1 MNNNMTRRSF
11 LKKTVSTLL
20 TLTGAGIGGKYYAHD
35 IEPNWIEFNEIVIQ
49 HPLIPKGFNGMKI
62 VQFSDTHLGFQF
74 QLKELQSV
82 LTKIQTFSPDVVLFT
97 GDLMDEPNKYPHH
110 SKIIPLLQNI
120 QAPLGKFSIYGNHD
134 HGGYGSKMYNQ
145 IMERSGFTLLQNSHA
160 AISLING
167 DKLYIAGIDDAM
179 LGSPNIQKALLGIP
193 EKAYTILLSHAP
205 DLAEFAK
212 DYPVQY
218 QISGH
223 SHAGQIQVPF
233 AGALV
238 TPPFGKKYIEGL
250 YELENLTLYV
260 NRGLG
265 TTRLPYRFLARPEIT
280 LFELQ
285 SNENQ

>member
-1 MNNNMTRRSF
+1 MNNNLTRRSF
-11 LKKTVSTLL
+11 LKKTVGTILS
-20 TLTGAGIGGKYYAHD
+20 LTGAGIGGRYYAHD
-35 IEPNWIEFNEIVIQ
+35 IEPKWIEFNEIIIQ
-49 HPLIPKGFNGMKI
+49 HSLIPKGFNGMKI

-74 QLKELQSV
+74 QLKDLQAV
-82 LTKIQTFSPDVVLFT
+82 LSKIQTYSPDVVLFT
-97 GDLMDEPNKYPHH
+97 GDLMDEPNKYPHQ
-110 SKIIPLLQNI
+110 SEIIPLLQNI

-134 HGGYGSKMYNQ
+134 HGGYGSKMYDH
-145 IMERSGFTLLQNSHA
+145 IMELSGFTLLQNSHA
-160 AISLING
+160 AISLLNG
-167 DKLYIAGIDDAM
+167 DKIYIAGIDDAM
-179 LGSPNIQKALLGIP
+179 LGSPNIKKSLLGIP
-193 EKAYTILLSHAP
+193 EHAYTILLSHAP

-223 SHAGQIQVPF
+223 SHAGQIQIPF

-238 TPPFGKKYIEGL
+238 TPPFGKKYTEGM

-280 LFELQ
+280 LYELQ
-285 SNENQ
+285 SNEK

>member
-11 LKKTVSTLL
+11 LKKTISTLL
-20 TLTGAGIGGKYYAHD
+20 TLTGAGIGGRYYVHD
-35 IEPNWIEFNEIVIQ
+35 IEPKWIEFNEIVIR
-49 HPLIPKGFNGMKI
+49 HSLIPKGFNGMKM

-74 QLKELQSV
+74 QLKDLQAALS
-82 LTKIQTFSPDVVLFT
+82 KIQTFSPDVVLFT

-110 SKIIPLLQNI
+110 SEIIPLLQNI

-134 HGGYGSKMYNQ
+134 HGGYGSKMYDQ
-145 IMERSGFTLLQNSHA
+145 IMELSGFTLLQNSHS
-160 AISLING
+160 AISLLNG
-167 DKLYIAGIDDAM
+167 DKIYIAGIDDAM
-179 LGSPNIQKALLGIP
+179 LGSPNIKKALLGIP
-193 EKAYTILLSHAP
+193 EQAYTILLSHAP

-212 DYPVQY
+212 DYPVHY

-238 TPPFGKKYIEGL
+238 TPPFGKKYTEGM

-280 LFELQ
+280 LYELQ
-285 SNENQ
+285 SSEK